1 MHYSLSDIK
10 ALGRVAVIM
19 GGNSS
24 EREVSL
30 NSGAEVLKALQSQ
43 GVDAFK
49 LDLTGEGAHP
59 LSQLVDNHFDRAFLI
74 VHGPGG
80 EDGQLQG
87 ALELMGKPYTGSGI
101 AASAMGMDKMRT
113 KQLWLGT
120 GLPTP
125 NYVSLCPDS
134 DFEQICKDLG
144 LPLIVKPANEGSS
157 IGMSRVSSI
166 EELKTA
172 YSTAAH
178 YDKRVIAEQ
187 WVHGPEF
194 TVAILNGRS
203 LPIIRLVTPHAFYD
217 FEAKYQANDTQYL
230 FETGLNE
237 DQIEQMQRLAE
248 RAFDVVGC
256 HGWGRID
263 LMMDAH
269 GKFQLLEV
277 NTIPGMTDHSL
288 VPMAA
293 KQSGLNFNE
302 LCLEILM
309 GAQ

>member
-1 MHYSLSDIK
+1 MQYSETDLQS
-10 ALGRVAVIM
+10 LGRVAVIM

-24 EREVSL
+24 ERDVSL
-30 NSGAEVLKALQSQ
+30 NSGAAVLDALINA

-49 LDLTGEGAHP
+49 IDLTAGGANP
-59 LSQLVDNHFDRAFLI
+59 LYQLTEHSFTRAFLI

-87 ALELMGKPYTGSGI
+87 ALELLGKPYTGSGI
-101 AASAMGMDKMRT
+101 AASAVGMDKMRT
-113 KQLWLGT
+113 KQLWIGA

-134 DFEQICKDLG
+134 DFDQICDDLG

-157 IGMSRVSSI
+157 IGMSRVSSVQ
-166 EELKTA
+166 ELQNA
-172 YSTAAH
+172 YTLAAGF
-178 YDKRVIAEQ
+178 DKRVIAEQ

-194 TVAILNGRS
+194 TVAILNGRA
-203 LPIIRLVTPHAFYD
+203 LPVIRLVTPHEFYD
-217 FEAKYQANDTQYL
+217 FDAKYQAKDTQYL
-230 FETGLNE
+230 FDTGLSE
-237 DQIEQMQRLAE
+237 DQVEQMQRLAE

-256 HGWGRID
+256 SGWGRVD
-263 LMMDAH
+263 LMMDAENQ
-269 GKFQLLEV
+269 FQLLEV

-293 KQSGLNFNE
+293 QHEGLNFQS
-302 LCLEILM
+302 LCIEILM
-309 GAQ
+309 GAK